1 MGGCCVLPP
10 AAGTSDPCCR
20 GTSWPAGFNPLA
32 RGWSKHCHWE
42 RTTVLQKPKHAEQG
56 HQHHIYVDASDTEL
70 LTDGFRTQ
78 LATGAVAV
86 SQSADDCAGG
96 EHRWQHRT
104 KHTRHMNSCCAIHG
118 AVLSTTRRV
127 PQAPDRAHACSVLH
141 MPCLRSG
148 GTRGNR

>member
-1 MGGCCVLPP
+1 VLPP

-78 LATGAVAV
+78 LAGQEQLLYRSPLTIVQEGNTDG
-86 SQSADDCAGG
+86 SIGLSI
-96 EHRWQHRT
+96 H
-104 KHTRHMNSCCAIHG
+104 AI
-118 AVLSTTRRV
+118 
-127 PQAPDRAHACSVLH
+127 
-141 MPCLRSG
+141 
-148 GTRGNR
+148 